1 MSKGKL
7 HSKRRRFHFMLF
19 SALAVRLRAMPN
31 ALRRISPPEAPYREI
46 GI

>member
-7 HSKRRRFHFMLF
+7 HSKRRRIHFMLL
-19 SALAVRLRAMPN
+19 STLAVRLFAMPN
-31 ALRRISPPEAPYREI
+31 ALRQISPPEAPYREI

>member
-7 HSKRRRFHFMLF
+7 HSKRRRRHFMLL
-19 SALAVRLRAMPN
+19 SALAVRLLAMPN
-31 ALRRISPPEAPYREI
+31 ALRQISSPEAPNREI